1 MSPPDGRRG
10 SAAMDRE
17 VALSPGNVP
26 EPVSELIGRDDELRE
41 IPGRGK
47 KLSGDQTFLGLGDAQ

>member
-1 MSPPDGRRG
+1 
-10 SAAMDRE
+10 MDRE
-17 VALSPGNVP
+17 AALSPGNVP

-47 KLSGDQTFLGLGDAQ
+47 KLSGDHTFLGLGDAQ